1 MLVIR
6 DEQMAVFRNQLE
18 GDFRRR
24 LFERLKQVR
33 DDGLPALTD
42 DRLSEQME
50 RGLRSGRR
58 FFSTE
63 RDLARY
69 LEIVLTR
76 LGGWNGDDHP
86 QPAIDLLASLA
97 VPGQRRLDHL
107 EIWLGKARGGR

>member
-1 MLVIR
+1 MIR
-6 DEQMAVFRNQLE
+6 DEQMAVFRNRLE

-33 DDGLPALTD
+33 DVSLPTLTD
-42 DRLSEQME
+42 DRLSDQME

-58 FFSTE
+58 FFSRE

-69 LEIVLTR
+69 LEIVLT
-76 LGGWNGDDHP
+76 LMGGWSGDDHP
-86 QPAIDLLASLA
+86 QPAIDLLTSGA

-107 EIWLGKARGGR
+107 EIWLRKAQGRR